1 MADPTEGPLQI
12 EPEKPLDPLLLDVLQ
27 ELSNPGNIL
36 FTIRPG
42 GHGALMSALGFSTQK
57 IPAPWIKALVSK
69 ALIDQPVGR
78 GNKVGCMGWLQYTI
92 TYEGQQV
99 LNRRHR

>member
-1 MADPTEGPLQI
+1 MADPTEGPLTY
-12 EPEKPLDPLLLDVLQ
+12 EPEKPLDPLLMDVLK
-27 ELSNPGNIL
+27 ELSNPANIL
-36 FTIRPG
+36 FTTKPG
-42 GHGALMSALGFSTQK
+42 SHGALMFRGFATRK
-57 IPAPWIKALVSK
+57 VPAPWIKTLVSK

-99 LNRRHR
+99 LNRRR